1 MSMSNAAISSFEI
14 GLNALASMLDKAE
27 AYAAAKK
34 FDAAILLNTR
44 LFPDMFPLTRQVQIA
59 CDAAKNGGAR
69 LADVEPPKHEDNEQ
83 SFAELKTRI
92 AKTITFVK
100 TLDKAKID
108 ASAEREIIFP
118 LGREN
123 KAKMRGVDY
132 LNHFVLANFYFHIST
147 TYGIL
152 RHSGVELGKRD
163 YLAGIPMTMV

>member
-1 MSMSNAAISSFEI
+1 MSMSNAALSSFEI

-27 AYAAAKK
+27 AYAAAKHI
-34 FDAAILLNTR
+34 DAAILLNTR

-59 CDAAKNGGAR
+59 CDAAKNCGAR
-69 LADVEPPKHEDNEQ
+69 LAGVEPPKHEDTEQ
-83 SFAELKTRI
+83 TVAALQARI
-92 AKTITFVK
+92 AQTIAFVK

-108 ASAEREIIFP
+108 SSAEREVTFP

-132 LNHFVLANFYFHIST
+132 CNHFVLPNFYFHISIA
-147 TYGIL
+147 YGIL

-163 YLAGIPMTMV
+163 YLAGIPLTMV

>member
-147 TYGIL
+147 AYGIL